1 MRGPRIAGALLGLIL
16 AAPLWAGQA
25 PYLLAD
31 VNRGPSMQAVTAGPA
46 GFFELGGRLFFS
58 TASPDSLD
66 QGILWSTDG
75 SSRGTVQVSASLC
88 VAHCMEITP
97 LATGNGLAWLR
108 ISTGVSASEV
118 FYRLART
125 DGTAA
130 GTYVVTGLLSN
141 DPYFHPLEV
150 HLLPGAAPAFF
161 SACSGHCALWWSDGS
176 RSGTGPFPGAD
187 GRPFY
192 EPRSFTV
199 WRNRLY
205 FVASREAVGGEPGLW
220 STDGT
225 VQGTRLVHALSDL
238 GSNEP
243 DPPVVATPSRLFF
256 VSGPTNEDLWATDGT
271 AEGSRLLADF
281 PPVACESNCEVPDV
295 YTLAAFGDEA
305 YFETPKKDGQRARI
319 WRSDGTLEGTRPVI
333 DLPARIEAVENLRRI
348 GGHWIFA
355 GSIHEWDDPYPWTVD
370 DGFTHAQP
378 LGTCGGEPC
387 PTVSDLFPTPL
398 PGLGLLQG
406 YASNSPG
413 LWITDGTGPGTRR
426 LPDLCGLLSS
436 LSGGPDF
443 VPAPDGRRLY
453 LQGCPGDDGS
463 GELWVTDGTPQGTH
477 RVGGLFSGIGF
488 LNGRAYY
495 GSKPPDRPTAEIWS
509 ADDTPNG
516 ERRVAV
522 LRRFRAGSEPW
533 FQPLGKGMVF
543 STYRGNGQAGLWRSD
558 GTRAGTVPLYEFPAG
573 HAWYI
578 ADFISLR
585 NSLQA
590 FWVYRSPLDDYG
602 STPELWRTDGTAGG
616 TRFVAAFEE
625 GDYLYNW
632 TAWNGRAIFAVSDGG
647 DPGCSLWITDATIA
661 GTRRIGLPP
670 SLGCPSALTALGSRL
685 LFMAPEKHS
694 RRPFTRLFAS
704 DGTLAGTVP
713 IARFEGTAYG
723 AQIVV
728 AGGAAW
734 INVIYRNEYDNDVRS
749 EIWRTDG
756 TAGGTR
762 LAASLLRA
770 ENLHPFGDSLYLT
783 VEEESGEPGISDGQ
797 ALFRIPLAGGEPV
810 RLARVTEPPVYFLD
824 GVRYAP
830 VGDRLAFMTFP
841 WFGDGNRDL
850 WVTDG
855 TPGGTRRIRRFLPW
869 PGLQG
874 IFPIED
880 LVSSRSK
887 VYFPAGDGL
896 HGRELWESD
905 GTPEGTRMV
914 VDLAPG
920 GLSAIPEASSLA
932 QLPHFAA

>member
-1 MRGPRIAGALLGLIL
+1 
-16 AAPLWAGQA
+16 
-25 PYLLAD
+25 
-31 VNRGPSMQAVTAGPA
+31 MQAVTAGPS

-426 LPDLCGLLSS
+426 LPDLCGLLSVPQRWPGLRPGPGRPAPLPPGLSRRRRERRALGDRRHAPGDAPRGRALLRDRLPERPRLLRLQAPGPPHGGDLVGGRHPERGAEGRRAPPVPRGLGALVPAAREGHGLLHLPGERTGGALAERRHAGRHRPS
-436 LSGGPDF
+436 LRIPRRPRVVHRRFHLPGGTPSRPSGSTARRSTTTDRRPSSGGPTAR
-443 VPAPDGRRLY
+443 PA
-453 LQGCPGDDGS
+453 
-463 GELWVTDGTPQGTH
+463 
-477 RVGGLFSGIGF
+477 
-488 LNGRAYY
+488 A
-495 GSKPPDRPTAEIWS
+495 
-509 ADDTPNG
+509 
-516 ERRVAV
+516 
-522 LRRFRAGSEPW
+522 
-533 FQPLGKGMVF
+533 
-543 STYRGNGQAGLWRSD
+543 
-558 GTRAGTVPLYEFPAG
+558 PA
-573 HAWYI
+573 
-578 ADFISLR
+578 S
-585 NSLQA
+585 
-590 FWVYRSPLDDYG
+590 
-602 STPELWRTDGTAGG
+602 
-616 TRFVAAFEE
+616 
-625 GDYLYNW
+625 
-632 TAWNGRAIFAVSDGG
+632 
-647 DPGCSLWITDATIA
+647 
-661 GTRRIGLPP
+661 
-670 SLGCPSALTALGSRL
+670 
-685 LFMAPEKHS
+685 
-694 RRPFTRLFAS
+694 
-704 DGTLAGTVP
+704 
-713 IARFEGTAYG
+713 
-723 AQIVV
+723 
-728 AGGAAW
+728 
-734 INVIYRNEYDNDVRS
+734 
-749 EIWRTDG
+749 
-756 TAGGTR
+756 
-762 LAASLLRA
+762 
-770 ENLHPFGDSLYLT
+770 
-783 VEEESGEPGISDGQ
+783 
-797 ALFRIPLAGGEPV
+797 
-810 RLARVTEPPVYFLD
+810 
-824 GVRYAP
+824 
-830 VGDRLAFMTFP
+830 
-841 WFGDGNRDL
+841 
-850 WVTDG
+850 
-855 TPGGTRRIRRFLPW
+855 
-869 PGLQG
+869 
-874 IFPIED
+874 
-880 LVSSRSK
+880 
-887 VYFPAGDGL
+887 
-896 HGRELWESD
+896 
-905 GTPEGTRMV
+905 
-914 VDLAPG
+914 
-920 GLSAIPEASSLA
+920 
-932 QLPHFAA
+932 